1 MPPKVDKI
9 KAQGQAYKL
18 LKKYGQLLASPV
30 DVESMAYGEGMKF
43 AVAPLSG
50 CEARLVRNADGGG
63 FARISDRIPEPGRVR
78 FALAHELGHFLL
90 HVGISQTRACT
101 AGDMRDYWKDGMEI
115 EANIFASELLLPQKN
130 FKEVIKLTG
139 PSFKEI
145 GAVAE
150 MFNVSMTA
158 AAIRYID
165 HGPIPDMVLV
175 QIGRDHRVKWSKGK
189 EGNTDY
195 WIEPGSKIHD
205 GSMAKCAFLD
215 KSSVDE
221 TQVDFDVWFRGKHW
235 IQLTEECLYM
245 PEYDSVLSLLVISKS

>member
-9 KAQGQAYKL
+9 KAQGWAYKL

-78 FALAHELGHFLL
+78 FALAHEFGHFLL
-90 HVGISQTRACT
+90 HVGTSQTRACT

-115 EANIFASELLLPQKN
+115 EANIFASELLLPHKN
-130 FKEVIKLTG
+130 FKDVIKLTG
-139 PSFKEI
+139 PNFEEI
-145 GAVAE
+145 GAIAE
-150 MFNVSMTA
+150 RFNVSMTA

-195 WIEPGSKIHD
+195 WIAPGTKIHD
-205 GSMAKCAFLD
+205 SSMAKCAFLD

-221 TQVDFDVWFRGKHW
+221 TQVDYDVWFRGKHW
-235 IQLTEECLYM
+235 IELTEECLYM
-245 PEYDSVLSLLVISKS
+245 PVYDSVLSLLVISKS